1 MISRNFPQ
9 LQESGLLRLGKVDP
23 YKPVDIFIDEYLTVC
38 LYNGN
43 GRLGV
48 LKISDLRSFY
58 GFRRFV
64 ILMFLRHPWLLFGF
78 VSSLQ
83 CTVNYFTCEVV
94 EYIRVCIR
102 NSN

>member
-1 MISRNFPQ
+1 M
-9 LQESGLLRLGKVDP
+9 LRLGKVDP
-23 YKPVDIFIDEYLTVC
+23 YKPVDMFVDEYLTVC

-64 ILMFLRHPWLLFGF
+64 IHINLQLVQRTKTMFISP
-78 VSSLQ
+78 
-83 CTVNYFTCEVV
+83 
-94 EYIRVCIR
+94 
-102 NSN
+102 